1 MKIILLSLAM
11 VILAPQI
18 YAENLKAPDF
28 AMADANDAVII
39 FPRIHDGVD
48 IYLFWAG
55 WCPYCKAL
63 MPHLQSM
70 RIEYGD
76 DVKIFAFNIRDD
88 EDPRFY
94 MEEKGYDF
102 ILLPEADPIMPL
114 YGVKGV
120 PALFLVDGE
129 GAIRFSLYD
138 MIFNDSAEFKAMSHG
153 KKAGYRAPNWAAEI
167 RIKIDQILAEGK
179 VD

>member
-63 MPHLQSM
+63 
-70 RIEYGD
+70 
-76 DVKIFAFNIRDD
+76 
-88 EDPRFY
+88 
-94 MEEKGYDF
+94 
-102 ILLPEADPIMPL
+102 
-114 YGVKGV
+114 
-120 PALFLVDGE
+120 FLVDGE